1 MKFKKSLALA
11 IGALS
16 LIALTGCGTGGT
28 SRNDANAYISG
39 NGSGFII
46 PVADR
51 KPAPEI
57 SGVDLNGKNIKLTV
71 GKVSVINVWAS
82 WCSPCRAEAP
92 LLADFAVKNPQIQ
105 FLGILTRDNVSAAQS
120 FVTHFNITYP
130 TLADDSI
137 IAKFHGNF
145 PPNAIPTSL
154 VIDAQGRVAAR
165 ISGEV
170 TTSLLKDILQKIS
183 GASVNA

>member
-1 MKFKKSLALA
+1 MKFKVTLALLIGAATIISLA
-11 IGALS
+11 
-16 LIALTGCGTGGT
+16 GCGTGGT
-28 SRNDANAYISG
+28 SNNSQNAYISG

-46 PVADR
+46 PVSER
-51 KPAPEI
+51 KLAPQI
-57 SGVDLNGKNIKLTV
+57 SGTDLFGKEITFTA
-71 GKVSVINVWAS
+71 GKVSLINVWAS

-92 LLADFAVKNPQIQ
+92 LLADFAAKNPQIQ
-105 FLGILTRDNVSAAQS
+105 FLGILTRDNISAAQS
-120 FVTHFNITYP
+120 YVKHFNITYP
-130 TLADDSI
+130 SLADDSI

>member
-1 MKFKKSLALA
+1 MKLKTVLALA
-11 IGALS
+11 LGALS
-16 LIALTGCGTGGT
+16 LVSLSACATGGT
-28 SRNDANAYISG
+28 SNNDANAYISG
-39 NGSGFII
+39 DGSGFII
-46 PVADR
+46 SPSHR
-51 KPAPEI
+51 KEAPTV
-57 SGVDLNGKNIKLTV
+57 SGLDLNGKEVQLEV
-71 GKVSVINVWAS
+71 GKVAVINVSAS

-120 FVTHFNITYP
+120 FVSHFNISYP

-145 PPNAIPTSL
+145 PPNAIPTTL
-154 VIDAQGRVAAR
+154 VLDAQGRVAAR

>member
-1 MKFKKSLALA
+1 MKFKLTAAVSLCL
-11 IGALS
+11 IS
-16 LIALTGCGTGGT
+16 LLVLTGCGTGGT
-28 SRNDANAYISG
+28 STNDANAYISG

-46 PVADR
+46 PVSHR
-51 KPAPEI
+51 KDAPAI
-57 SGVDLNGKNIKLTV
+57 SGTDLFGKKINFLAH
-71 GKVSVINVWAS
+71 KVSVINVWAS

-92 LLADFAVKNPQIQ
+92 LLADFAVKNPEIQ

-120 FVTHFNITYP
+120 YVQHFGITYP

-137 IAKFHGNF
+137 IAEFHGNF
-145 PPNAIPTSL
+145 PPNAIPTTL

-170 TTSLLKDILQKIS
+170 DSSLLKDILQRIS
-183 GASVNA
+183 GDSINA

>member
-1 MKFKKSLALA
+1 MKFKKSIGLALA
-11 IGALS
+11 TVITLCLA
-16 LIALTGCGTGGT
+16 GCGTGGT
-28 SRNDANAYISG
+28 STTGSNAYISG

-46 PVADR
+46 PEADR
-51 KPAPEI
+51 KLAPAI
-57 SGVDLNGKNIKLTV
+57 TGKDLNGAEINIV
-71 GKVSVINVWAS
+71 AGKVTVINVWAS

-92 LLADFAVKNPQIQ
+92 LLADFAQKNPQIQ
-105 FLGILTRDNVSAAQS
+105 FIGILTRDNDSAAIS
-120 FVTHFNITYP
+120 FVNHFKIGYP

-154 VIDAQGRVAAR
+154 VIDAHGKVAAR

-183 GASVNA
+183 GSNVNA